1 MTPNDIFAAVRKL
14 QEDDMALGDVTF
26 HGSTVHLALYAMV
39 LKLGEEDPTKAMI
52 LARDMLK
59 DGRIK
64 VDESGR
70 FYIP

>member
-1 MTPNDIFAAVRKL
+1 VTPEDIFAAVRQL
-14 QEDDMALGDVTF
+14 QEDDMALGDVNV
-26 HGSTVHLALYAMV
+26 HGSTAHLALMAMV
-39 LKLGEEDPTKAMI
+39 LKMGKEDPTDAII